1 MLGLDRTD
9 LIQVA
14 YPEGTRR
21 NLTRVKM
28 LVPPFLIAGGPT
40 FKPSILGDREEPKRR
55 VTVEETVEMEEVMD
69 TSDLS
74 IDNLLAELDE
84 IDEVE
89 EIEEIMEMTEDE
101 EFEAMLNED
110 KVLEEVLGNE
120 DDGEIMDFN
129 IRSKPIGVNT
139 SEAINE

>member
-9 LIQVA
+9 LIQVV

-40 FKPSILGDREEPKRR
+40 FKSSILGDR
-55 VTVEETVEMEEVMD
+55 
-69 TSDLS
+69 
-74 IDNLLAELDE
+74 
-84 IDEVE
+84 E